1 MLTNDAELAR
11 LDRLFDQLID
21 ASHAERAAV
30 LSALHIE
37 SPGMHAQLVQMLD
50 IAERLDPALDPDK
63 VDRRA
68 AWQTL
73 AAGPEP
79 GPLLGERI
87 GAWRLVRHLGRGGMG
102 EVYEVARADGAYEQR
117 AALKLILDAID
128 SHDFLERFARE
139 RQILAVLSH
148 SAIAKLLDG
157 GEDSRGRPFLVMEF
171 VDGSSIDQYCA
182 TQRLDLDSRLRLFLQ
197 VAGAVEHAHRQHVIH
212 RDIKPSNIIVSAAGE
227 AKLLDFGI
235 AKVLSEDKAEHG
247 ATRTALLLTPQYS
260 TPEQVLGHSVDYRTD
275 IYQLGL
281 LLFELLTS
289 QRAQEPVDGTPH
301 ALLQAVCVDD
311 RVSASA
317 CALRVPAAVAARI
330 GNLAP
335 AALARRLRGDLD
347 WIVLKALRQDP
358 QRRYASVQ
366 ALSDDVQRYLQGAPV
381 QARPETIAYRA
392 GKFVRLH
399 PWGVASTAAAFLLM
413 TAYAFTATYLS
424 RAYANQARLA
434 EQVKSLVLRMFETVN
449 PEQAPQS
456 AQGRELSAKQLLDLS
471 WPLIESE
478 TRNQPQV
485 QVELLNTLGET
496 YRQLGDYE
504 QALARLTRA
513 RELIKTHPELPREI
527 QATTLYAFGMLLSD
541 QGTYAEA
548 EQMLQQARQLFTQRY
563 GARHVRS
570 AEVLKGLG
578 RLEHNRRR
586 YALAVPWYEQ
596 ALAVYEQLE
605 GDNRLAVA
613 DAKDGL
619 AVVYTALGD
628 YGHAAEQLE
637 QALQLRRALLP
648 DGHVLIAD
656 NLANLAGV
664 KHRQGQVQD
673 AESLYR
679 QALDVTER
687 VRGAE
692 HPQVATI
699 MNHLARTLMEQDR
712 SKDAE
717 PLLQKALLIR
727 REALGPRHESV
738 AMSLS
743 DLGGLYDVRGDM
755 KAAEGYYRQ
764 ALELL
769 PADHAWRGMMLSN
782 LGRAREADGAVLEAE
797 QLYRESLDLNRRYFG
812 AEHDVVGVNFQR
824 LGTLLYGMG
833 RKTESEA
840 ALREALR
847 IFEKQL
853 SATHPRITEVASFLD
868 KIAAES
874 PRR

>member
-1 MLTNDAELAR
+1 MLPNDTELAR

-21 ASHAERAAV
+21 ASQDERVAV
-30 LSALHIE
+30 LSELQTEAPALH
-37 SPGMHAQLVQMLD
+37 ARLAQMLE
-50 IAERLDPALDPDK
+50 AAACPDPALDPDK

-68 AWQTL
+68 AWQAL
-73 AAGPEP
+73 AAVPELRP
-79 GPLLGERI
+79 QLDERI

-128 SHDFLERFARE
+128 SRDFLERFARE

-157 GEDSRGRPFLVMEF
+157 GEDARGRPFLVMEF

-182 TQRLDLDSRLRLFLQ
+182 TQRPDLDSRLRLFLQ
-197 VAGAVEHAHRQHVIH
+197 IAGAVEHAHRQRVIH
-212 RDIKPSNIIVSAAGE
+212 RDIKPSNIVVSAEGE

-235 AKVLSEDKAEHG
+235 AKVLSEDKIEHS
-247 ATRTALLLTPQYS
+247 ATRSALLLTPQYS
-260 TPEQVLGHSVDYRTD
+260 TPEQVLGDTVDYRAD

-281 LLFELLTS
+281 LLFELLTT

-301 ALLQAVCVDD
+301 ALLQAVCVQD
-311 RVSASA
+311 RVLPSA
-317 CALRVPAAVAARI
+317 CALRALPAISAQV
-330 GNLAP
+330 GNLEP

-366 ALSDDVQRYLQGAPV
+366 AFADDVQHYLQGAPV
-381 QARPETIAYRA
+381 QARPETFLYRA

-413 TAYAFTATYLS
+413 GVYAFTATYLS
-424 RAYANQARLA
+424 RAYLNQARLA

-449 PEQAPQS
+449 PEQ

-504 QALARLTRA
+504 QALARLSRA
-513 RELIKTHPELPREI
+513 QELIKAHPQLPIEVR
-527 QATTLYAFGMLLSD
+527 ATTLYAVGMLLSD
-541 QGTYAEA
+541 QGTYEQA
-548 EQMLQQARQLFTQRY
+548 EQRLQEALELFTQHY
-563 GARHVRS
+563 GQYHLKS
-570 AEVLKGLG
+570 AAVLKGLG
-578 RLEHNRRR
+578 LLEHNRRR
-586 YALAVPWYEQ
+586 YALAIPWYEK

-605 GDNRLAVA
+605 GDNRLAEA

-619 AVVYTALGD
+619 AVVHTALGD
-628 YGHAAEQLE
+628 YDRAAKQLQ

-648 DGHVLIAD
+648 DGHALIAD

-664 KHRQGQVQD
+664 KHRQGYVQE

-687 VRGAE
+687 VRGAQ
-692 HPQVATI
+692 HPQVATV
-699 MNHLARTLMEQDR
+699 MNLLARTLMEQNR
-712 SKDAE
+712 SDEAE
-717 PLLQKALLIR
+717 PLLQKALVIR
-727 REALGPRHESV
+727 RAALGPRHESV

-743 DLGGLYDVRGDM
+743 DLGGLYDVRGDT
-755 KAAEGYYRQ
+755 KIAEGYYRQ

-769 PADHAWRGMMLSN
+769 PPDHAWRGVMLNN
-782 LGRAREADGAVLEAE
+782 LGRARESEGAAREAE
-797 QLYRESLDLNRRYFG
+797 QLYLEAIELNRRHFG
-812 AEHDVVGVNFQR
+812 AEHDAVGATYQR
-824 LGTLLYGMG
+824 LGTLLYHMG
-833 RKTESEA
+833 RKAESEA
-840 ALREALR
+840 PLREALR
-847 IFEKQL
+847 IFQKQQL
-853 SATHPRITEVASFLD
+853 SPTHPRIKEVTAYLE
-868 KIAAES
+868 KIAADS
-874 PRR
+874 ARR